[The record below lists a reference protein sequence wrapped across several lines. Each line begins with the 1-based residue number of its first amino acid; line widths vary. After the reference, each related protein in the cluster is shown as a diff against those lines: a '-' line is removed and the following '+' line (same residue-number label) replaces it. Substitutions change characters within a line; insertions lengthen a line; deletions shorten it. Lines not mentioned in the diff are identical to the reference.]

1 LSGRASFSIA
11 REDWSLHR
19 QGELDQRRHQE
30 KVKEALRRNL
40 ADLVSE
46 EAIITASGDK
56 IIKIPIRSLE
66 EFRFRYNPGKQNY
79 VGQGEGNTPQGK
91 ALEPGKPGG
100 GESGWEKGAGEGP
113 GADYYEAEITV
124 EELEELIFEDL
135 GLPRLKNR
143 DFGEVTKEVVKFN
156 DVRKKGLAANLDKK
170 RTLLATLRRTA
181 QEGNPGLR
189 NIAPDDLRFKTWEI
203 VPHPQ
208 ARAVVLAMMDTSG
221 SMGRREKYL
230 ARSFF
235 YWMVRFL
242 RTRYQ
247 SVEIVF
253 LAHDAA
259 AREVNEEQFFT
270 KGESGGTRC
279 SSVYQLAL
287 ELIAE
292 RYSSAVY
299 EIYAFHFS
307 DGENLPSDN
316 ELCVELV
323 KQLLEYCNL
332 VGYGEIGPDEGDL
345 AAHYDLYYG
354 AYPFAADSKFTLGD
368 ELKRI
373 KHPHFVS
380 LSISHKGD
388 VYRALR
394 EFFKLSEKE
403 AAV

>member
-1 LSGRASFSIA
+1 MTGGASFNIA

-66 EFRFRYNPGKQNY
+66 EFRFRYNPGRQNH
-79 VGQGEGNTPQGK
+79 VGQGEGSTPLGK
-91 ALEPGKPGG
+91 VLEPGKPGEGGKGWERGAG
-100 GESGWEKGAGEGP
+100 GEP

-135 GLPRLKNR
+135 GLPHLKNR
-143 DFGEVTKEVVKFN
+143 NFGEVTQEVVKFN
-156 DVRKKGLAANLDKK
+156 DVRKKGLLANLDKK

-189 NIAPDDLRFKTWEI
+189 GISPDDLRFKTWEI

-221 SMGRREKYL
+221 SMGKREKYL

-242 RTRYQ
+242 RIRYQ

-253 LAHDAA
+253 LAHDAV

-292 RYSSAVY
+292 RYSSTY

-316 ELCVELV
+316 DLCVELV
-323 KQLLEYCNL
+323 KQLLEHCNL
-332 VGYGEIGPDEGDL
+332 VGYGEIGPEDEGL
-345 AAHYDLYYG
+345 AAYYDLYYG
-354 AYPFAADSKFTLGD
+354 AYPFAQEKKLTLAD
-368 ELKRI
+368 ELSRI

-380 LSISHKGD
+380 LNISHKMD

-403 AAV
+403 GTV